1 MEPMVSE
8 NVKEQ
13 VAVLL
18 LPADVIVDEADW

>member
-18 LPADVIVDEADW
+18 SPADVVVDEAD

>member
-18 LPADVIVDEADW
+18 SPADVIVDEADW

>member
-13 VAVLL
+13 VAALL
-18 LPADVIVDEADW
+18 SPAGVIVDEAD